1 MQLAVCC
8 DLYCRT
14 GHRAITGSTL
24 LRSPD
29 VPDDAGPLTY
39 FTHEV
44 DGRLRIGWWRRL
56 KGRRIEVF
64 TRSRVQ
70 IAFLESDS
78 PEATA
83 QRVLEE
89 LTRGE
94 ES

>member
-1 MQLAVCC
+1 MDLAALR
-8 DLYCRT
+8 DLHCRI
-14 GHRAITGSTL
+14 RQIAETGSTI

-44 DGRLRIGWWRRL
+44 DGRLRVGWWRRL

-78 PEATA
+78 PQTTA

>member
-1 MQLAVCC
+1 MELAG
-8 DLYCRT
+8 LWGLHCRI
-14 GHRAITGSTL
+14 GQRATTGSTI

-44 DGRLRIGWWRRL
+44 DGRLRVGWWRRL

-78 PEATA
+78 PETTA

>member
-1 MQLAVCC
+1 MDLAASR
-8 DLYCRT
+8 DLHCRI
-14 GHRAITGSTL
+14 RQIAETGSTI

-44 DGRLRIGWWRRL
+44 DGRLRVGWWRRL

-78 PEATA
+78 PQTTA

>member
-1 MQLAVCC
+1 M
-8 DLYCRT
+8 
-14 GHRAITGSTL
+14 I

-44 DGRLRIGWWRRL
+44 DGRLQVGWWRRL

-64 TRSRVQ
+64 TRSRVRME
-70 IAFLESDS
+70 FLESDS

-83 QRVLEE
+83 RRVLEE
-89 LTRGE
+89 LIRNE
-94 ES
+94 QS